1 MDISFILNNAVS
13 ISVLLGAIWGILHY
27 IISNFTKPL
36 ISEMSRL
43 SASIT
48 EFATTLKLMDERQ
61 HEEERRLVIA
71 EQTVKRLHERLDE
84 TNKRVG
90 NMEDHISK
98 HDLEYDVIINKMEQK
113 LEYFEGRMNRMDTRL
128 GVFGRFCD
136 HEHDGDMSR
145 EVLET
150 ICNPH
155 CPNAPKRY
163 MDMDVTKKRDEN

>member
-27 IISNFTKPL
+27 IISNFTRPL
-36 ISEMSRL
+36 ISEMNRL
-43 SASIT
+43 STSIT

-61 HEEERRLVIA
+61 HDEERRLVIA

-90 NMEDHISK
+90 NVEDHVSK
-98 HDLEYDVIINKMEQK
+98 HDLECDVIINKMEQK
-113 LEYFEGRMNRMDTRL
+113 LEYCEKRMDRMDTRL
-128 GVFGRFCD
+128 GVFGQFCD
-136 HEHDGDMSR
+136 YEHDGDMSR
-145 EVLET
+145 EILET

-155 CPNAPKRY
+155 RPNAPKHY

>member
-61 HEEERRLVIA
+61 HDEERRLVIA

-90 NMEDHISK
+90 NVEDHVSK
-98 HDLEYDVIINKMEQK
+98 HDLECDVIINKMEQK
-113 LEYFEGRMNRMDTRL
+113 LEYCENRMDRMDTQL

-145 EVLET
+145 EILET

-155 CPNAPKRY
+155 RPNAPKHY